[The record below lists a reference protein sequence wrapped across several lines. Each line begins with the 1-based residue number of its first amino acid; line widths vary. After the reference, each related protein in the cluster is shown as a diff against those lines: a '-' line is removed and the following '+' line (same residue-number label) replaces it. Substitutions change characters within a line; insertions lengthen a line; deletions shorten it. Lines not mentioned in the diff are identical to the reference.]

1 MDRSSDVVDSMHFA
15 YLVEQVRLSYA
26 NALKVYMHMHSQY
39 KHLKTRNINDE
50 KLFHLIDHYFY
61 DKSGKI
67 SWENIRLLIPIN
79 LEVNIKKKYNMLNER
94 EICLCCLLLFDV
106 AVSDIADILPYTQ
119 KSIHTIT
126 HKIKKKT
133 CMKDIKSNLTNLI
146 LNERN
151 W

>member
-1 MDRSSDVVDSMHFA
+1 MDRNNDMIDSKHFA
-15 YLVEQVRLSYA
+15 YVVEQIRLAYA

-39 KHLKTRNINDE
+39 KRFKTRAVDDE
-50 KLFHLIDHYFY
+50 KLFLLIDPYFY

-126 HKIKKKT
+126 HKIRKKT
-133 CMKDIKSNLTNLI
+133 GMKDIKSNLINLI

-151 W
+151 